1 MNKRCTYCESDK
13 EPYFSRV
20 EPMGF
25 YCVECGHNFDE
36 VDPEDFKEIKKQL
49 ASERALA
56 DRLAEI
62 LQRIANEDYR
72 GNRPHHCVVADCGV
86 KAWKEAR
93 SE

>member
-1 MNKRCTYCESDK
+1 MNKCCTYCESDK

-25 YCVECGHNFDE
+25 YCVECGHNFDG

-56 DRLAEI
+56 DRLGQSLLRVSEMSPLIYAHVMDD
-62 LQRIANEDYR
+62 LA
-72 GNRPHHCVVADCGV
+72 
-86 KAWKEAR
+86 AWKEAR

>member
-56 DRLAEI
+56 DRLAKSIMNWKSE
-62 LQRIANEDYR
+62 QWR
-72 GNRPHHCVVADCGV
+72 GTPEKATEQVMSALA
-86 KAWKEAR
+86 AWKEAR

>member
-56 DRLAEI
+56 DRLAEC
-62 LQRIANEDYR
+62 LSYHAEVD
-72 GNRPHHCVVADCGV
+72 GEHAPDTTLAALA
-86 KAWKEAR
+86 AWKEAR